1 MITNKDEQDES
12 SKSDSS
18 DKAQSFDETSEKTL
32 SLKNISELLARR
44 KLGGQMYLSK
54 DQNIFPLWPTNKHKF
69 LDAKDYV
76 EIAIRYCIMDDQEIL
91 EFIMFLY
98 DDQYS
103 DIKICNLFPVSVYKL
118 MIYYEKMNI
127 FETLYDMEKRYD
139 KIKGSTIINDWFS
152 YCIMIDNIT
161 LAIYLLK

>member
-1 MITNKDEQDES
+1 
-12 SKSDSS
+12 
-18 DKAQSFDETSEKTL
+18 
-32 SLKNISELLARR
+32 
-44 KLGGQMYLSK
+44 
-54 DQNIFPLWPTNKHKF
+54 
-69 LDAKDYV
+69 
-76 EIAIRYCIMDDQEIL
+76 MDDQEIL

-139 KIKGSTIINDWFS
+139 KIKGSTIIND
-152 YCIMIDNIT
+152 
-161 LAIYLLK
+161 